1 MVPHF
6 SKIHVWSLWWS
17 KLGTKCVT
25 KCKPRDRR
33 CTFGKIWGLNAIQS
47 AIHQDHLCTF
57 GKLGT
62 KSNTLENHWDYNHCK
77 AKSETNGCDATNLQS
92 PGWLPLMSGITNVAL
107 RYLATIIAYV
117 I

>member
-1 MVPHF
+1 MRYKVQNR
-6 SKIHVWSLWWS
+6 
-17 KLGTKCVT
+17 
-25 KCKPRDRR
+25 RDRL

-47 AIHQDHLCTF
+47 AIHRDRLCTF

-62 KSNTLENHWDYNHCK
+62 KSKTLENHWDYNHFK

-92 PGWLPLMSGITNVAL
+92 PGWLPLMSGITSVAL
-107 RYLATIIAYV
+107 RYLATTTASV